1 MATTCSSSGCKYR
14 VPDLLAAEG
23 LCVLHFTLSLE
34 QTCNDLRRQTALGQ
48 VSRERVEEIH
58 RFLQQRGELLAR
70 VSTAGLGLSDE
81 MKARILATFL
91 TLINLRENLDRVTA
105 RLAASKIRP

>member
-1 MATTCSSSGCKYR
+1 MPATCNSTGCNLR
-14 VPDLLAAEG
+14 VPELLAAEG
-23 LCVLHFTLSLE
+23 LCVLHFTLTLE

-48 VSRERVEEIH
+48 TSRERIEEIH
-58 RFLQQRGELLAR
+58 RFIRERGELLAR

-81 MKARILATFL
+81 LKARILATFL

-105 RLAASKIRP
+105 RMAAGKLAQ